1 MTHDQIINSFMYSTK
16 KGQNDKNYEIKL
28 MTQYSKFFEKKTMS
42 TFDSME
48 MQTDNILNK
57 NVETL
62 VEKKLLE

>member
-1 MTHDQIINSFMYSTK
+1 MYSTK